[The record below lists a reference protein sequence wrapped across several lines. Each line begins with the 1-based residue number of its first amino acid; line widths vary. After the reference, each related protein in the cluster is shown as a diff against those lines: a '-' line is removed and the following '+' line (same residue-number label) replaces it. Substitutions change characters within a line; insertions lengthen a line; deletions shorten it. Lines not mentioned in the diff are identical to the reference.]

1 VIDWTPQPIA
11 FSVGPLAVHWYGIMY
26 AIGLALTAA
35 LDGPP

>member
-26 AIGLALTAA
+26 AIAS
-35 LDGPP
+35 P